1 MLPFLDTMRTGV
13 QEASAILILS
23 ELRRRHPST
32 PHARREMARLIA
44 ILLIPIALASSP
56 ESSTTM
62 SVREWLADQGLSCCI
77 DTIIRK
83 PTWFRT
89 GGSVDAVTDV
99 RYLTDEMV
107 DALDMP
113 QVKRNILKGLAS
125 EEREKAAVRRR
136 QSARDQEGRYAF
148 LYATLDT
155 LFRGFMLG
163 FGTSFIYETL
173 ILSRDY
179 YQAEEDLMKRTSRAG
194 LRAAVLGLAVALVMS
209 GGSIF
214 VPNSLRHGWLR

>member
-1 MLPFLDTMRTGV
+1 
-13 QEASAILILS
+13 
-23 ELRRRHPST
+23 
-32 PHARREMARLIA
+32 MARLIA